1 MNRLMAAVLAGAI
14 IGTIGARSYGGDWE
28 TDFEKASAAA
38 GESGMY
44 MLLDFS
50 GSDWCGWCIKL
61 DKEVF
66 SKSEFKKFAEKNLV
80 CVLVDFPR
88 GKKQDDALKAQN
100 RALAKKYEIEGY
112 PTVIILAPDGSL
124 AGRTGYQPG
133 GPEKYIE
140 HLKEIIDQHKREH
153 PGAGAPEA
161 KASVKPAPEAKALI
175 KPAPTAKDLVKPAPE
190 AGK

>member
-61 DKEVF
+61 TRRFCARVS
-66 SKSEFKKFAEKNLV
+66 SKFLKRTWFV
-80 CVLVDFPR
+80 CWWIFR
-88 GKKQDDALKAQN
+88 
-100 RALAKKYEIEGY
+100 
-112 PTVIILAPDGSL
+112 
-124 AGRTGYQPG
+124 AGRNRTMLLKPEQGAGEGHPLRTDRLRAERATSR
-133 GPEKYIE
+133 GPEI
-140 HLKEIIDQHKREH
+140 HRDLKEIRPAQ
-153 PGAGAPEA
+153 AGASRRGCARGE
-161 KASVKPAPEAKALI
+161 SI
-175 KPAPTAKDLVKPAPE
+175 GQ
-190 AGK
+190 AGARG